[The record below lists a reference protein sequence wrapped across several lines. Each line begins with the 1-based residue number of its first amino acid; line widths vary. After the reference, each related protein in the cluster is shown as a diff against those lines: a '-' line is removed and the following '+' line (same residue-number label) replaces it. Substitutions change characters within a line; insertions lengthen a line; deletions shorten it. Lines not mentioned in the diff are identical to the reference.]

1 MKQIY
6 KEVNTVTKNIGN
18 LSIPNSSYLKKCTN
32 HNLFSHKLNKAINY
46 AQNIWGDKLLTA
58 E

>member
-32 HNLFSHKLNKAINY
+32 HNLFSHKLNKAIKI
-46 AQNIWGDKLLTA
+46 AIFLIKSI
-58 E
+58 